1 MTSNSSAITYKR
13 PSVLIN
19 AILLAMTKNPAE
31 STVVLYRKY
40 RPQSFKEVRD
50 QDHIVSV
57 LEGAIKKGNIP
68 HALLFCGSRGTGK
81 TTLARIFAKAIG
93 TSEVDLYEIDAA
105 SNRGID
111 DIRELREAVYTL
123 PYESKHKVYIVDEV
137 HMLTKEAFNAL
148 LKTLEEPPAH
158 VVFILATT
166 EEDKLLD
173 TIKSR
178 CQIFRFRAPSRAVL
192 NDTVTEVAK
201 KEKFKLGKDA
211 ADLIAIAADGS
222 FRDALGIL
230 QKVMMASG
238 DSAGE
243 ADEVAAIIGAP
254 KGELLMTIVKSLHA
268 RDAEKALEA
277 VAEAVKGGVEM
288 KLFVR
293 LLLERVRAVILLRN
307 LPARTADI
315 LAPFSE
321 DDAKV
326 LEELSKDNFSPLN
339 SHLLL
344 RLLDAADLTFR
355 TSIPHL
361 PLEVAII
368 DLCQASENK

>member
-1 MTSNSSAITYKR
+1 MK
-13 PSVLIN
+13 
-19 AILLAMTKNPAE
+19 KPAE

-40 RPQSFKEVRD
+40 RPTSFKEVRD

-57 LEGAIKKGNIP
+57 LEGAIKKDNIP
-68 HALLFCGSRGTGK
+68 HAILFCGSRGTGK
-81 TTLARIFAKAIG
+81 TTLARIFARAIL
-93 TSEVDLYEIDAA
+93 TDEVDLYEIDAA

-111 DIRELREAVYTL
+111 DIRELREAVHTL
-123 PYESKHKVYIVDEV
+123 PYKSKQKVYIIDEV

-148 LKTLEEPPAH
+148 LKTLEEPPSH

-178 CQIFRFRAPSRAVL
+178 CQIFRFRAPSREALKSIVS
-192 NDTVTEVAK
+192 DVAK
-201 KEKFKLGKDA
+201 KEKFKLGQDA

-230 QKVMMASG
+230 QKVVLASG

-254 KGELLMTIVKSLHA
+254 KGELLMTVVKALH
-268 RDAEKALEA
+268 EKNAQIALEA
-277 VAEAVKGGVEM
+277 VGQAVKNGVEM
-288 KLFVR
+288 KLFMR

-315 LAPFSE
+315 LAPFAE
-321 DDAKV
+321 DDAKI
-326 LEELSKDNFSPLN
+326 LEELSKDNSSPLN
-339 SHLLL
+339 SHLLI
-344 RLLDAADLTFR
+344 RLLDAADQTFR

-361 PLEVAII
+361 PLEVAVI
-368 DLCQASENK
+368 DLCTSAKK